1 MKQKS
6 AAKPQRTPG
15 TPGTYVLDR
24 LIVPRIE
31 SFAQNNDYTDVDA
44 VADYLRGVYRE
55 YQRHKLGPFRSQVA
69 KAVQL
74 IQQRGGV
81 SKQEIQLQVELY
93 FVCFHDLTTP
103 WMSLFCGTQ
112 PMKLMLT

>member
-1 MKQKS
+1 MKQK
-6 AAKPQRTPG
+6 AATKPQRTPG

-31 SFAQNNDYTDVDA
+31 SFAQNNDYTDVDV
-44 VADYLRGVYRE
+44 VAEYLRGVYRE

-69 KAVQL
+69 KAVQF

-81 SKQEIQLQVELY
+81 SKQEIQLQVRLR
-93 FVCFHDLTTP
+93 LR
-103 WMSLFCGTQ
+103 LQ
-112 PMKLMLT
+112 L